1 MNRTVLPILCLF
13 ALLTQH
19 PAASEDLHVAVA
31 ANFSRTF
38 KTLAQKFEQESGHKI
53 LISSG
58 SSGNQYAQILNGAPF
73 HVFLSADSLRPQK
86 LEEAK
91 KIVTGTRFTYALGI
105 LALWTSRQNL
115 DLQEGEILKSTGL
128 GHIAVANPRLAPYG
142 MAAEQTLKAFGLWDE
157 KKGQLVRGENVNQAF
172 QYVESGNAQVG
183 FVALSQVLSLAE
195 SKRGQYWKVPSQY
208 YRPIEQQAVQLKDSK
223 AAKELLAFLKSP
235 ESRKIIEA
243 SGYDIPQ

>member
-73 HVFLSADSLRPQK
+73 HVFLSADSLRPQNWRRQK
-86 LEEAK
+86 RLLPAPGSPMPLGFWPCGPRD
-91 KIVTGTRFTYALGI
+91 KIWICR
-105 LALWTSRQNL
+105 
-115 DLQEGEILKSTGL
+115 
-128 GHIAVANPRLAPYG
+128 
-142 MAAEQTLKAFGLWDE
+142 
-157 KKGQLVRGENVNQAF
+157 
-172 QYVESGNAQVG
+172 
-183 FVALSQVLSLAE
+183 
-195 SKRGQYWKVPSQY
+195 KV
-208 YRPIEQQAVQLKDSK
+208 K
-223 AAKELLAFLKSP
+223 F
-235 ESRKIIEA
+235 
-243 SGYDIPQ
+243 